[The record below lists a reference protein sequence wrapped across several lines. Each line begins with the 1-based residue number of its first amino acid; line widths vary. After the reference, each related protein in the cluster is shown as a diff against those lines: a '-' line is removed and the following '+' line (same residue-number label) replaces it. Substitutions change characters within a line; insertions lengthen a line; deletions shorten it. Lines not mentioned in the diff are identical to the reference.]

1 MYVCMYVVCMYVR
14 MCVCMYVCRP
24 FLVNTII
31 SVRLK
36 IFCFKFGTDVKRH
49 GRILPIEIGPY
60 PLYRAIDRGSK
71 LSNLYNLRFI
81 IILEENVTKLF
92 D

>member
-1 MYVCMYVVCMYVR
+1 MVEYS
-14 MCVCMYVCRP
+14 
-24 FLVNTII
+24 L
-31 SVRLK
+31 LK
-36 IFCFKFGTDVKRH
+36 L
-49 GRILPIEIGPY
+49 GRIRYTGRSPE
-60 PLYRAIDRGSK
+60 ACK